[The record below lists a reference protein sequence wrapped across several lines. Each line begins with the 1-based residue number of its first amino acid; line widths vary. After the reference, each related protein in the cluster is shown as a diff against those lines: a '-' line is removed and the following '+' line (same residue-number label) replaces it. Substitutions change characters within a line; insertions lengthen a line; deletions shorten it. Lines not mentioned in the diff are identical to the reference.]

1 MPTGSTGS
9 AGRTIGDSEELPNG
23 FTGER
28 LTHIYVDAD
37 ACPVKQETYRV
48 AERYGLQVTLVTNS
62 WLRAPDVPW
71 LKVEIVGDAFDAADD
86 WIAEHVQQDD
96 VVITSDI
103 PLAGRCLQA
112 GARVIGPTGKP
123 FTEDNI
129 GAALATRELLAE
141 LRVMGE
147 VAGGPPPMGKKD
159 RSNYLQQ
166 LDQVIQAI
174 LRSTTGK

>member
-1 MPTGSTGS
+1 MP
-9 AGRTIGDSEELPNG
+9 
-23 FTGER
+23 
-28 LTHIYVDAD
+28 HIYVDAD

-62 WLRAPDVPW
+62 WFRAPDVPW
-71 LKVEIVGDAFDAADD
+71 LHIEIVGDGFDAADD
-86 WIAEHVQQDD
+86 WIAERVQPDD

-147 VAGGPPPMGKKD
+147 VAGGPPPMEKKD
-159 RSNYLQQ
+159 RSRFLQQ
-166 LDQVIQAI
+166 LDQEIQAI